1 MQNEWFEDWFDSP
14 YYHLLYKNRS
24 EEEADAFVKKIV
36 AALSTKQNERLLD
49 LACGKGRHAI
59 AFAKYGL
66 DVTGVDLSKESIAF
80 ASRFENEQLHF
91 YVHDMRHIFRTN
103 YYDYVC
109 NLFTSFG
116 YFKSENDNKSVAASI
131 FLALKPGGKFL
142 IDFVNRNHAVNNI
155 EENKS
160 DRIVKDGI
168 EFEVKRSYTEN
179 KFIKDIFITDGEKRL
194 HFQESVNSF
203 TLTQMISLFQATG
216 LTLKSVYGNYDLN
229 TYSEMNSP
237 RMILLFEK

>member
-36 AALSTKQNERLLD
+36 TALETTPNERLLD

-80 ASRFENEQLHF
+80 ANGFEHERLHF
-91 YVHDMRHIFRTN
+91 YVHDMRHVFRTN

-116 YFKSENDNKSVAASI
+116 YFKSDNDNKSVAGSI

-155 EENKS
+155 EQNRS
-160 DRIVKDGI
+160 DKILKEGV

-179 KFIKDIFITDGEKRL
+179 KFIKDIFITYGERKL
-194 HFQESVNSF
+194 HFQENVNSF
-203 TLTQMISLFQATG
+203 TLAQMTGLFQAAG
-216 LTLKSVYGNYDLN
+216 LTLKSVYGNYELEAYDEI
-229 TYSEMNSP
+229 SSP